1 MATNKDYMKAL
12 LSKLD
17 ELPPERVVEVE
28 DFVDFLR
35 HREQDQYPVQGA
47 ARASQNRQWGQSQY
61 HDVSTDCLC
70 SGFGG
75 RPRRLGRARRASA
88 FSICSR
94 KQSLPTTTS

>member
-47 ARASQNRQWGQSQY
+47 ARASQAAFQKVWDNPEDAVY
-61 HDVSTDCLC
+61 D
-70 SGFGG
+70 
-75 RPRRLGRARRASA
+75 RL
-88 FSICSR
+88 
-94 KQSLPTTTS
+94 